1 MTEQTTT
8 PAAAVPTRSAWST
21 FRRVLKWVLYVML
34 GLAGIIL
41 IGEIF
46 GVWPIEIAWY
56 LVAGWFYFALENART
71 IEFNPALFVEGIAC
85 TIALGIGAH
94 YFCRWLYAAAVAPAQ
109 RAWRWQWTASG
120 LAVVLLLFV
129 AGIGTIGVT
138 HQAAWLFN
146 AREPFLESRW
156 DPRSRLSEALLAGWG
171 VKRIMTEFY
180 AETGRLPR
188 NLEDLG
194 ITPAPD
200 SHTGIVRNVILRDQG
215 VIVVTINAQKEL
227 PEGGEFTLTPTA
239 DPAGKKLS
247 WKCRST
253 LPDKLIVAQCRKGAH

>member
-1 MTEQTTT
+1 MTDPTTT
-8 PAAAVPTRSAWST
+8 PAAAVPTRSAWRI
-21 FRRVLKWVLYVML
+21 FRRVLKWVLFILL
-34 GLAGIIL
+34 GLAGLIL
-41 IGEIF
+41 SG
-46 GVWPIEIAWY
+46 GTWPIEIAWF
-56 LVAGWFYFALENART
+56 LLAGWIYFALENART
-71 IEFNPALFVEGIAC
+71 IELNPALFVEGIAC

-94 YFCRWLYAAAVAPAQ
+94 YFCRWLYDALGASAR

-120 LAVVLLLFV
+120 LALVMLLFV

-146 AREPFLESRW
+146 AKVTILESSW
-156 DPRSRLSEALLAGWG
+156 GVRSRISEALLAGAG
-171 VKRIMTEFY
+171 FKTTIAEFY

-194 ITPAPD
+194 ISASPD
-200 SHTGIVRNVILRDQG
+200 SPTGVVANVIIRDPG
-215 VIVVTINAQKEL
+215 VIVVILNQQREW
-227 PEGGEFTLTPTA
+227 PEGGELTLTPTA
-239 DPAGKKLS
+239 DPAVKKLS